1 MAKLPEK
8 IGKYKIT
15 SLIATGGMGA
25 VYKAVHPTLRRFVIL
40 KKLTLRGSAQ
50 ITERFKR
57 EARILMDFRNESIV
71 NVYDHFKEGN
81 SWYIVLE
88 YIDGM
93 SLEDLIKRE
102 RYLPSD
108 LALYIFLHA
117 CKALK
122 YAHDK
127 NVIHR
132 DIKPANILL
141 SKKGEV
147 KLVDFGIAVSS
158 EDSDSG
164 LTREGMTLGTPSY
177 MSPEQFE
184 NSKNVDKRADIY
196 SMGVML
202 YEMVTGKRPFPGNLS
217 PEAIALIQKGKYK
230 HAKSINPSVSRP
242 VSRILAKTIQPKPSR
257 RFQNLQEAI
266 KKVSVIYKGG
276 EEEAYKS
283 CLAGI
288 VKGKK
293 AAPVEK
299 KKTHF
304 LMKLAFIVLPV
315 LLLLIA
321 GGYGAVKTG
330 IVYEI
335 LSPGE
340 YGALQIEVRVP
351 KDYKQP
357 ADYFL
362 DAIIFSETN
371 EGVVPLD
378 GVTVRFILNKQ
389 NENEEYLAFTS
400 QKIYLKTDNYRIKVM
415 IEANLIWNSIFLAP
429 RVIQKQRDM
438 ESDLLLFDLE
448 AVPRI
453 PIEIDYLV
461 TDQITGKNLSAG
473 TVLEVKV
480 GNSWVKE
487 DRLSRDLLTGS
498 VHRFRFTNE
507 GYYTEYFTLMIR
519 RDQRLLNFKVELIPR
534 PGKVR
539 INSDIKGLVL
549 KINGSDTYLTGGIKR
564 ELKKTERT
572 SEEGSEEGTEL
583 LLPPGEYRF
592 GVERGKEITEA
603 TVTVLPDKTS
613 ELRVHYNQEDKV
625 ISLTVHE

>member
-1 MAKLPEK
+1 
-8 IGKYKIT
+8 
-15 SLIATGGMGA
+15 
-25 VYKAVHPTLRRFVIL
+25 
-40 KKLTLRGSAQ
+40 
-50 ITERFKR
+50 
-57 EARILMDFRNESIV
+57 
-71 NVYDHFKEGN
+71 
-81 SWYIVLE
+81 
-88 YIDGM
+88 
-93 SLEDLIKRE
+93 
-102 RYLPSD
+102 
-108 LALYIFLHA
+108 
-117 CKALK
+117 
-122 YAHDK
+122 
-127 NVIHR
+127 
-132 DIKPANILL
+132 
-141 SKKGEV
+141 
-147 KLVDFGIAVSS
+147 
-158 EDSDSG
+158 
-164 LTREGMTLGTPSY
+164 
-177 MSPEQFE
+177 E

-217 PEAIALIQKGKYK
+217 PEAIALIHKGKYK

-242 VSRILAKTIQPKPSR
+242 VSRIIAKTIQPKPSR

-293 AAPVEK
+293 ATPVEK
-299 KKTHF
+299 KKPHF

-330 IVYEI
+330 MVYEI

-340 YGALQIEVRVP
+340 YGALRIEVRVP

-357 ADYFL
+357 TDYFL
-362 DAIIFSETN
+362 DAIIFSETD

-378 GVTVRFILNKQ
+378 GVTVRFTLNNQ
-389 NENEEYLAFTS
+389 DENEDHLTFTS
-400 QKIYLKTDNYRIKVM
+400 QKIYLKTDNYRVKVM
-415 IEANLIWNSIFLAP
+415 IEENLFWNTIFLAP
-429 RVIQKQRDM
+429 RVIQKQRDV
-438 ESDLLLFDLE
+438 ESVLLRFDLE

-480 GNSWVKE
+480 GNSWVRA
-487 DRLSRDLLTGS
+487 DQLSKDLLTGS

-572 SEEGSEEGTEL
+572 SEEGAEL

-592 GVERGKEITEA
+592 GVEKGKEITEA
-603 TVTVLPDKTS
+603 NVTVLPDKTS
-613 ELRVHYNQEDKV
+613 ELRVHYDQEDNV
-625 ISLTVHE
+625 ISLTVHELRE

>member
-25 VYKAVHPTLRRFVIL
+25 VYKAVHPTLKRFVIL

-88 YIDGM
+88 YIDGI
-93 SLEDLIKRE
+93 SLDNLIRRE
-102 RYLPSD
+102 RYLSSD

-177 MSPEQFE
+177 MAPEQFE

-217 PEAIALIQKGKYK
+217 PKAIALIQKGKYK
-230 HAKSINPSVSRP
+230 HARSINPSVSRP
-242 VSRILAKTIQPKPSR
+242 VSRIIAKTIQPKPSR

-266 KKVSVIYKGG
+266 KKVSGIYKRGD
-276 EEEAYKS
+276 EEAYKS
-283 CLAGI
+283 WLAGM
-288 VKGKK
+288 VKGHKVSP
-293 AAPVEK
+293 AEK
-299 KKTHF
+299 KKPHL
-304 LMKLAFIVLPV
+304 LMKLAFIVLPL

-330 IVYEI
+330 MVYEI
-335 LSPGE
+335 LSPEE
-340 YGALQIEVRVP
+340 YGALRIEVRVP

-357 ADYFL
+357 TDYFL
-362 DAIIFSETN
+362 DAIIFSETD

-378 GVTVRFILNKQ
+378 GVTVRFTLNKQ
-389 NENEEYLAFTS
+389 NENEEYLTFTS
-400 QKIYLKTDNYRIKVM
+400 QKIYLKTDNYRVKVM
-415 IEANLIWNSIFLAP
+415 IEENLFWNTIFLAP
-429 RVIQKQRDM
+429 RVIQKQRDV
-438 ESDLLLFDLE
+438 ESVLLRFDLE

-480 GNSWVKE
+480 GNSWVRA
-487 DRLSRDLLTGS
+487 DQLSKDLLTGS

-572 SEEGSEEGTEL
+572 SEEGAEL

-592 GVERGKEITEA
+592 GVEKGKEITEA
-603 TVTVLPDKTS
+603 NVTVLPDKTS
-613 ELRVHYNQEDKV
+613 ELRVHYDQEDNV
-625 ISLTVHE
+625 ISLTVHELRE